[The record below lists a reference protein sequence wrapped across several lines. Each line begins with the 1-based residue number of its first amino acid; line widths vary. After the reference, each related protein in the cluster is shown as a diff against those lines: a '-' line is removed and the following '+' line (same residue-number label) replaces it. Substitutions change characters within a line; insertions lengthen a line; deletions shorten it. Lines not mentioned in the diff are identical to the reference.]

1 MSLTFLRRGPFDAD
15 GGEGAGPAA
24 SLLVLVHGYGANGAD
39 LMGLADALGPHMRGT
54 VFVAPDAP
62 EAATVNP
69 MGFQWFPIPAY
80 DGSDPAAAE
89 EAMGRAADDLDA
101 FLDERMAEEGTG
113 PERTAL
119 LGFSQGTMMSLHVAP
134 RRPRPLAAVVGF
146 AGRLLSPD
154 SLADDVVSKPPILL
168 IHGDM
173 DDVVPPSSMPEAAEA
188 LGAAGFE
195 VFAHVSRGTA
205 HGIAPDGLGVALAF
219 LRERLGLEDMDPG

>member
-1 MSLTFLRRGPFDAD
+1 
-15 GGEGAGPAA
+15 
-24 SLLVLVHGYGANGAD
+24 
-39 LMGLADALGPHMRGT
+39 
-54 VFVAPDAP
+54 
-62 EAATVNP
+62 
-69 MGFQWFPIPAY
+69 
-80 DGSDPAAAE
+80 
-89 EAMGRAADDLDA
+89 
-101 FLDERMAEEGTG
+101 MAEEGV
-113 PERTAL
+113 EAASTAL

-195 VFAHVSRGTA
+195 VFAHVPRGTP